1 MEKIDQI
8 KIVKKSVEAFFDE
21 NAQYT
26 GLTSI
31 GEEAKA
37 HIINMGTSILCTKW
51 KIGYEGGGF
60 VKSVVDNDL
69 MGAVGSADGTSIKG
83 LKFFAQLMYNTAVP
97 SSLTQK

>member
-1 MEKIDQI
+1 MKTEQI
-8 KIVKKSVEAFFDE
+8 EVVKKLVEASFDE

-26 GLTSI
+26 GLTSL

-60 VKSVVDNDL
+60 VQAVVDNDL
-69 MGAVGSADGTSIKG
+69 MGAIGSADGTSIKG
-83 LKFFAQLMYNTAVP
+83 LKFFAQLTYNTPMPAF
-97 SSLTQK
+97 L